1 MKLIS
6 GLILIAGICLFCLST
21 EIIFAADKTIYEEL
35 TAPAETETQWLWGE
49 VVSVDLQKN
58 ELLVKYL
65 DYETDQE
72 KEVKINV
79 DDKTIY
85 ENASSMLEIKPL
97 DTVSIDYIIS
107 PDGSNLAG
115 NISLEKL
122 ENEGVLE
129 EAIPEEPGGIGN
141 MEEQGVLPQEKTEE
155 KSGIQESAA
164 QETVPAEKLE
174 IQEAVS
180 QGPAEVEK
188 SEAQEPVSEGIN
200 TENSMPAASAGQ

>member
-122 ENEGVLE
+122 ENEGAPE

-141 MEEQGVLPQEKTEE
+141 MEEQGVVPQEKTEE
-155 KSGIQESAA
+155 KSEIQESAV

-174 IQEAVS
+174 SQEAIS
-180 QGPAEVEK
+180 QEPVEVEK
-188 SEAQEPVSEGIN
+188 SEAQEPASEGIN
-200 TENSMPAASAGQ
+200 TENSMPATSAGQ